1 MAEPR
6 FTWDENKNLSNQRK
20 HGIDFKDA
28 VSVFTDPLHVMR
40 PDRIKNGEHRWQTVG
55 NAYGVTLLLVAQM
68 LTEEGPEG
76 QPIEMIRLI
85 SARKA
90 NKSERR
96 RYETENS

>member
-1 MAEPR
+1 MADTR
-6 FTWDENKNLSNQRK
+6 FIWDENKNLSNQRK
-20 HGIDFKDA
+20 HGIDFEDA

-40 PDRIKNGEHRWQTVG
+40 LDRIESGEHRWQTVG
-55 NAYGVTLLLVAQM
+55 SAYGVTLLLVAHTI
-68 LTEEGPEG
+68 TEEGPEG
-76 QPIEMIRLI
+76 PPIEVIRLI